1 MKASFQVR
9 GNDVFRVPVQWSWT
23 RIPQL
28 SNCDSSDSHVPLLF
42 VLLLP
47 VYAVGGREIEIE
59 LCTTHGHLP
68 KRCHDVSICV
78 CCSSTRQKGMQDPST
93 RVSSLVPAAVGS
105 ATTEACFS
113 ACVSEVL
120 FTCSPSRSYVVH
132 APPFARKARF
142 FVLSMRRPPVR
153 RRCTVSLPLSLSFS
167 QGISTPLLP
176 PLRFFLLLFLF
187 SFLGSV
193 SETAQRVLSA
203 LDLPFVGTYGPDGT
217 RTVRVLLLFRTRK
230 PSFLSFPHPDR
241 PTDRPVGCICHAR
254 VHLLPGSVLPS
265 PGKGKASHPSCTP
278 THARVWTDV
287 VVWWRQRRTC
297 ARETC
302 LSHVV
307 SDKHVAARR
316 GERRAEAHAWRPC
329 AREVPRRSGSATP
342 SEERDP

>member
-167 QGISTPLLP
+167 QGISTPL
-176 PLRFFLLLFLF
+176 RFFFLLFLF
-187 SFLGSV
+187 FVPWICFGDGPEGPFGIGPPFRWDVRSRWNPNRSGSP
-193 SETAQRVLSA
+193 
-203 LDLPFVGTYGPDGT
+203 PFSNPEA
-217 RTVRVLLLFRTRK
+217 
-230 PSFLSFPHPDR
+230 FLSFFSPPR
-241 PTDRPVGCICHAR
+241 PTDRPTRGM
-254 VHLLPGSVLPS
+254 HLPREGASASWFGPSFPREGEGLPS
-265 PGKGKASHPSCTP
+265 QLHPHT
-278 THARVWTDV
+278 
-287 VVWWRQRRTC
+287 RTG
-297 ARETC
+297 
-302 LSHVV
+302 V
-307 SDKHVAARR
+307 DRR
-316 GERRAEAHAWRPC
+316 GGVVAPTANLC
-329 AREVPRRSGSATP
+329 T
-342 SEERDP
+342 